1 MNTYLKIK
9 LSHLLPAAAL
19 AVAAALFLDAGVY
32 VEKGGKGNGP
42 QVNALVTVPVMQA
55 GVSPFSKGAM
65 ATFVV
70 RQEPQDL
77 ADVKFKDGTG
87 KERSFKDWRGKVILL
102 NLWATWCAPCRH
114 EMPALDRLQ
123 GSMGGD
129 DFEVVAVSIDRK
141 GLKAAQGFLTEI
153 KTKNLKTYIDQTGK
167 IAREVSA
174 FGMPTSILIN
184 RDGKEI
190 GRLIGP
196 AEWDSNETIALIKAA
211 IEGKLIGAE

>member
-9 LSHLLPAAAL
+9 LSQLLPGAAF

-32 VEKGGKGNGP
+32 VEKGGHGNGS
-42 QVNALVTVPVMQA
+42 QANAPVTVPVMQA
-55 GVSPFSKGAM
+55 GVSPFSKGTM

-70 RQEPQDL
+70 RKEPKDL
-77 ADVKFKDGTG
+77 ADARFKNADG
-87 KERSFKDWRGKVILL
+87 KELSFQDWRGKVILL

-123 GSMGGD
+123 GSIGGD
-129 DFEVVAVSIDRK
+129 NFEVVAVSIDRK

-153 KTKNLKTYIDQTGK
+153 KTKNLTTYIDQTGK
-167 IAREVSA
+167 IAREVGA
-174 FGMPTSILIN
+174 FGMPTSILID

-196 AEWDSNETIALIKAA
+196 AEWDSNETMALIKAA
-211 IEGKLIGAE
+211 IDGKLIGAE